1 VGSKLAHPCCTI
13 TIVTEAGDWGNHF
26 ALLHEFRTADC
37 DRFRQLGDEHQEEVR
52 RVLAKT
58 ASKISSSV
66 EKLLPFPSCSKILSM
81 GNVSPDSITQEP
93 GARRLNVMDFYVV
106 CLLRNLV

>member
-1 VGSKLAHPCCTI
+1 MA
-13 TIVTEAGDWGNHF
+13 TEAGDWGNHF

-66 EKLLPFPSCSKILSM
+66 ELSSCPFRVAAKYFLWEMSLLI
-81 GNVSPDSITQEP
+81 Q
-93 GARRLNVMDFYVV
+93 
-106 CLLRNLV
+106 